1 MSQQPVPYLER
12 RWRGKLSRREHPTR
26 DAEFEIRENHDRVRS
41 AETRGHGRVDEEA
54 FEEIAWRQP
63 VHLSR
68 HAWVHTGGGEQVGDS
83 LEEGRLLQRI
93 GRGQQSCE
101 QMQQRACP
109 QQRRQQQ
116 QPQQRTQQCW
126 QDVRQQPSATQQ
138 LQQSQQHDED
148 TEQQSQH
155 QHEPQQLTPYLA
167 RRWRGKLLRREYVTH
182 ESGDGTRES
191 QDRLCNDALEEI
203 AWHQPAFLSER
214 AQVEGTGQADGLV
227 PEGKCLVRHYGDER
241 RKQQQ
246 WTQQL

>member
-1 MSQQPVPYLER
+1 
-12 RWRGKLSRREHPTR
+12 
-26 DAEFEIRENHDRVRS
+26 
-41 AETRGHGRVDEEA
+41 
-54 FEEIAWRQP
+54 
-63 VHLSR
+63 
-68 HAWVHTGGGEQVGDS
+68 
-83 LEEGRLLQRI
+83 
-93 GRGQQSCE
+93 
-101 QMQQRACP
+101 MQQRACP

-126 QDVRQQPSATQQ
+126 QDVRQQPFATQQ

-191 QDRLCNDALEEI
+191 QDRLCNDGPEEI
-203 AWHQPAFLSER
+203 AWHQPAFLPER
-214 AQVEGTGQADGLV
+214 AQVEGIGQADGLV
-227 PEGKCLVRHYGDER
+227 PEGKCLVRHYADER

-246 WTQQL
+246 WTQQLQHRVTQHS